1 MAKIDL
7 TSVEWCNLVFEGKNK
22 AYGAY
27 DIRMK
32 SPKRHTWS
40 VIIVIIFS
48 IVAFSIPKLITILT
62 PKKTDE
68 GVTTAVNLSTLQK
81 AEVKDKKMIKYNP
94 VAPPPPPLKTTIKFV
109 APVIAK
115 DNEVKDE
122 DEMKSQ
128 HELEKTDAAI
138 SIADVK
144 GNSSTGVDIAD
155 LKQVTTTQAPVEE
168 KKPEVD
174 DSKPYTAVEQMPKFP
189 GGDSELLKFISDNL
203 RYPAISQENGTQ
215 GKVMVRFVVS
225 KSGEVTDAKIVR
237 SLDPYCDKEA
247 LRVVRLL
254 PRWIPG
260 KQNGVAVPVYYVVP
274 ITFRLQ

>member
-7 TSVEWCNLVFEGKNK
+7 TSPEWCDLIFEGKNK

-27 DIRMK
+27 SIRMK

-40 VIIVIIFS
+40 VIIVLIFS
-48 IVAFSIPKLITILT
+48 VVVFSLPKLITLLT
-62 PKKTDE
+62 PKKSDQGITS
-68 GVTTAVNLSTLQK
+68 VTKLSTLDE
-81 AEVKDKKMIKYNP
+81 ADIKDKKIIKYNP

-115 DNEVKDE
+115 DNEVRDE
-122 DEMKSQ
+122 DQMKSQ
-128 HELEKTDAAI
+128 EELTKTDAAI

-144 GNSSTGVDIAD
+144 GNSDKGVDIAD
-155 LKQVTTTQAPVEE
+155 LKQVTTQQAPVEE
-168 KKPEVD
+168 KKEVED
-174 DSKPYTAVEQMPKFP
+174 DKPYTAVEQMPKFP

-203 RYPAISQENGTQ
+203 KYPAISQENGVQ

-225 KSGEVTDAKIVR
+225 KSGDVTDAKVVR

-247 LRVVRLL
+247 IRVVRML

-260 KQNGVAVPVYYVVP
+260 KQNGVNVPVYYVVP